1 MVRKNKALAIA
12 LLLFIAFGAPIG
24 CSGDLGGKPKPQVVQ
39 AEDGGEEEVL
49 TEDDDRDEFG
59 RPKEEGAGGFF
70 MSVTYLG
77 MSLAGALLPF
87 LFLL

>member
-1 MVRKNKALAIA
+1 MSWKNKAPAIA
-12 LLLFIAFGAPIG
+12 LLLLVAFAAPIG
-24 CSGDLGGKPKPQVVQ
+24 CSSELGGKPKPEIVK

-49 TEDDDRDEFG
+49 TEDSDRDEFG
-59 RPKEEGAGGFF
+59 RPKEQGAGGFF
-70 MSVTYLG
+70 VSVTYLG